1 VPRAPLTRALV
12 RRAIASKDLGHH
24 MTTTDN
30 ARPDA
35 YSFDVF
41 DTCVTRTHAHPRDLF
56 YELGLRLAPANLTAR
71 QRQRFA
77 TRFQSQRIRAEKK
90 AHRRALPCRTV
101 TIEEIYEHFSLP
113 KGLAAT
119 TEDLI
124 RAELDLECE
133 SIYAV
138 PAVISHLD
146 DLREAGHRII
156 FISDMYLPSS
166 LLAPILRELEVMRD
180 GDSLYVS
187 CDAGVTKHHGQ
198 LFQYVLEAERLDA
211 SQLRHTGDNFH
222 ADIVM
227 AARSNIRTSHWRGGM
242 LTQREAAMAGRRLPR
257 PRARSSLAAMSRRL
271 RLSKAV
277 PAGHDG
283 DPMDHIVHGIIVPF
297 LLAYVAWVLAHAARH
312 GIRRLYF
319 VARDAEIM
327 LRIAET
333 LQGEGGQIE
342 LRYLYGSRRAWLPPS
357 IIPGSNDWQRL
368 LIIPGQA
375 SSRQDIAARMGL
387 DETTQQLLRQR
398 LSCNE
403 DQWSTHLPH
412 DQASRF
418 LADLMQ
424 DPETSALITS
434 SVERERE
441 TALSYFRQEGLFDET
456 AWALVDAGWSLNT
469 QAALKRILETG
480 GSAHQAPKGYYVAL
494 ARDHLGEAQAG
505 VAYPFVSKAG
515 SIFSRRRVIIEHCF
529 LPSTHATTRGYRMD
543 GLRSVPV
550 MGLELRGD
558 AELRYAAM
566 LHEAAVAGARL
577 AAADAH
583 IAATLSEHVSEIL
596 ANAEALLRH
605 PHEMDARAMS
615 SFGAI
620 ADMRHEA
627 SFVEPLCRPL
637 GLSDLWRIISM
648 ALSKKKN
655 FESPSFMW
663 LEGSLVLSAW
673 YVRAPLRVLLLLDA
687 LRNRLKD

>member
-1 VPRAPLTRALV
+1 MRSEQNELR
-12 RRAIASKDLGHH
+12 SSG
-24 MTTTDN
+24 TTLEV
-30 ARPDA
+30 A

-41 DTCVTRTHAHPRDLF
+41 DTCVSRVYAHPRDLF
-56 YELGLRLAPANLTAR
+56 YDLGLRMAPPDLSAR
-71 QRQRFA
+71 ERSKFA
-77 TRFQSQRIRAEKK
+77 ARFQSRRIRAEKK
-90 AHRRALPCRTV
+90 AHRRALPRRTV
-101 TIEEIYEHFSLP
+101 TIEEIYGHFSLP
-113 KGLAAT
+113 KGIAAT

-146 DLREAGHRII
+146 DLRKAGHRII

-166 LLAPILRELEVMRD
+166 LLAPILRKLEVMRD

-242 LTQREAAMAGRRLPR
+242 LTHREAAMAGRRLPR

-271 RLSKAV
+271 RLSKAI

-283 DPMDHIVHGIIVPF
+283 DPMDHIVHGIVVPF
-297 LLAYVAWVLAHAARH
+297 LLAYVAWVLDHAARH

-327 LRIAET
+327 LRIAEA
-333 LQGEGGQIE
+333 LQGEDGPIE

-375 SSRQDIAARMGL
+375 SSRRDIAARMGL
-387 DETTQQLLRQR
+387 DETTQELLRQR
-398 LSCNE
+398 LSCSE
-403 DQWSTHLPH
+403 DQWSMHLSH
-412 DQASRF
+412 DQSTEF
-418 LADLMQ
+418 LADLMR

-441 TALSYFRQEGLFDET
+441 VALSYFQQEGLFDET

-469 QAALKRILETG
+469 QAALKRILETAG
-480 GSAHQAPKGYYVAL
+480 THQAPKGYYVAL

-505 VAYPFVSKAG
+505 MAYPFVSKAG

-543 GLRSVPV
+543 GSHSVPII
-550 MGLELRGD
+550 GPELRGD
-558 AELRYAAM
+558 AELRYAAI

-577 AAADAH
+577 TASDAR
-583 IAATLSEHVSEIL
+583 IAANLSEHAGEIL

-605 PHEMDARAMS
+605 PHETDARALC

-637 GLSDLWRIISM
+637 RLTDLWKVISM
-648 ALSKKKN
+648 AISKKKN

-673 YVRAPLRVLLLLDA
+673 YVRAPLQVLLFLDA
-687 LRNRLKD
+687 LRNRLKE